1 MEERKMTDEQNHRL
15 RKMED
20 SVEEIKSDISTIK
33 TALLGNEFSKDLG
46 LVSQIAVLKAEIG
59 ALKSELRVLQ
69 DDKKVNTGYI
79 KILGIVSTAL
89 LMGAVKLI
97 FFS

>member
-1 MEERKMTDEQNHRL
+1 MEEFTMTNEQNHRL

-20 SVEEIKSDISTIK
+20 SVEEIKTDISTIK

-46 LVSQIAVLKAEIG
+46 LVSQIAVLKTEIG
-59 ALKSELRVLQ
+59 TLKAELRVLQ

-89 LMGAVKLI
+89 IMGAVKLI